1 MSGKT
6 RRVRVPFSG
15 PRKKL
20 DVIWADKKSA
30 EAYVARW
37 VNDQGNRI
45 QDALAAG
52 YDFVLQEEI
61 AGVGVSDVHSGN
73 TDIGSRVSRVV
84 GRTNTNDSIRAYLM
98 KIEKGF
104 YDEDQLAK
112 ESHNQLTDHSV
123 RAGTVGGAMIGNQY
137 GKVDLR

>member
-1 MSGKT
+1 
-6 RRVRVPFSG
+6 VRVPFSG